1 MESILFTT
9 LTANEEASLSGGN
22 WGKKHKPVP
31 VKPTPVKPTP
41 VKPTPTTVGP
51 ITLTI
56 APIVTQVAI
65 NTNTGDIYKGSLTQT
80 AANVI
85 SLKP

>member
-1 MESILFTT
+1 MLFTT
-9 LTANEEASLSGGN
+9 LTAQEEASLSGGH
-22 WGKKHKPVP
+22 WVKKPVP

-41 VKPTPTTVGP
+41 VKPTTPIVGP
-51 ITLTI
+51 ITITF

-65 NTNTGDIYKGSLTQT
+65 NTNTGAVKGNLTQV

-85 SLKP
+85 TLGKP